1 MTSESPAAWKVN
13 GPTRGRLLDL
23 QLGELWRHRELA
35 FFFAYRD
42 VRVRYKQAFLGISW
56 AVIQPLAGALTF
68 TILFNQVADIE
79 VETGSYFAFAVAGF
93 VTWNYV
99 AAAISN
105 GTGSLLYSGEL
116 VTKVSFPRLVVP
128 VASVIPGV
136 IDLAMGLIVA
146 LVVSRST
153 GGSLTLV
160 GVSLLPLG
168 LVLLIVATAGPVI
181 FFSALTVRYRD
192 VLVLVSFGLQ
202 ILLFI
207 TPIAYPPS
215 ILSAGWRTV
224 VFLNPVSGAV
234 GLIRAGVIGDD
245 PPTAA
250 QLALSCSVAGAV
262 FVLGLISFRAR
273 EREFADII

>member
-1 MTSESPAAWKVN
+1 MSAGSPTGWTVN
-13 GPTRGRLLDL
+13 GPARGRLLDL
-23 QLGELWRHRELA
+23 QLGQLWRHRELA

-42 VRVRYKQAFLGISW
+42 VRVRYKQAFLGVSW
-56 AVIQPLAGALTF
+56 AVIQPLVGALTF

-128 VASVIPGV
+128 VASVLPGI

-146 LVVSRST
+146 LVVSLGT
-153 GGSLTLV
+153 GGSLTLI
-160 GVSLLPLG
+160 GVSLLPFG
-168 LVLLIVATAGPVI
+168 LLLLFVATAGPVI

-215 ILSAGWRTV
+215 VLSAGWRTV
-224 VFLNPVSGAV
+224 VYLNPVSGAV

-245 PPTAA
+245 PPTIA
-250 QLALSCSVAGAV
+250 QLALSSAVAASV
-262 FVLGLISFRAR
+262 FIFGLISFRAR